1 MEIGLKWRPCWSSV
15 PSSGHV
21 GWGRN
26 AFLAFVGE
34 LVASARDQ
42 EGRLALVRN
51 QRIFV
56 PKHVQVSW
64 HTCRS
69 GMVPAS
75 DFYFHLCTFW
85 YFRKKGLVLLYI
97 KYERP
102 FCYLAFASLLL
113 YKDFCNAC
121 LP

>member
-1 MEIGLKWRPCWSSV
+1 MLREKEKVNTKIASLHAEFFRCQARLIEAEEKLGNISV
-15 PSSGHV
+15 D
-21 GWGRN
+21 
-26 AFLAFVGE
+26 E

-69 GMVPAS
+69 RMVPAS
-75 DFYFHLCTFW
+75 DFDFDLCTLW
-85 YFRKKGLVLLYI
+85 YFRKKGRVLLYI
-97 KYERP
+97 K
-102 FCYLAFASLLL
+102 
-113 YKDFCNAC
+113 
-121 LP
+121 